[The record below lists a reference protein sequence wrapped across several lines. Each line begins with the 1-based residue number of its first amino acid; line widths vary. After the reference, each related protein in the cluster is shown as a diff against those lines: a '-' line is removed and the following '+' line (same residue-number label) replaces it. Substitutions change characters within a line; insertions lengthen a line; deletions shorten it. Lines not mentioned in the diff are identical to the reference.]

1 MSRRRRS
8 RHHRRRRDRRDG
20 RALRRRFQR
29 NAYRFMPAGL
39 AGRIILMVVGILFIV
54 QLVGWIFGDDD
65 SWEFD
70 EPEEVAAEQVIA
82 VTQLLDTA
90 SPQERDALTKALTGI
105 FLRVHVQESVP
116 DTGRRLRPGP
126 GENFEEEARD
136 LLGPLRDRDVRIGYR
151 GDWDWD
157 GIITL
162 SVKLVDGNW
171 VVFEFPIRA
180 FGMFQQTSSGIGTW
194 IFWLLLAGVII
205 WFSNRLA
212 RPLRTF
218 SAAAER
224 LGRDINVDPL
234 PVTGSRELRRA
245 SKAFNK
251 MQTRVQRMIDDRSL
265 MLAAIAHDL
274 RTVLTRL
281 RLRAEFIEDAE
292 QQAKA
297 GADIEEM
304 QAMLDAG
311 LAFARGETEVE
322 ERRVIDLAALVKGLA
337 DDLTQTD
344 GPAHYHGPPSLSY
357 RCGPNEMRRAISNVI
372 RNAIA
377 YGSEANVHL
386 TSGPQGVVLT
396 VADKGPGIP
405 AELHEQVFQPF
416 FRVEGSRN
424 RETGGTGLGLAIART
439 IARRHGGDV
448 SLANGPEGG
457 LVVTVALPAT

>member
-1 MSRRRRS
+1 
-8 RHHRRRRDRRDG
+8 
-20 RALRRRFQR
+20 
-29 NAYRFMPAGL
+29 
-39 AGRIILMVVGILFIV
+39 
-54 QLVGWIFGDDD
+54 
-65 SWEFD
+65 
-70 EPEEVAAEQVIA
+70 
-82 VTQLLDTA
+82 
-90 SPQERDALTKALTGI
+90 
-105 FLRVHVQESVP
+105 
-116 DTGRRLRPGP
+116 
-126 GENFEEEARD
+126 
-136 LLGPLRDRDVRIGYR
+136 
-151 GDWDWD
+151 
-157 GIITL
+157 
-162 SVKLVDGNW
+162 
-171 VVFEFPIRA
+171 
-180 FGMFQQTSSGIGTW
+180 
-194 IFWLLLAGVII
+194 
-205 WFSNRLA
+205 
-212 RPLRTF
+212 
-218 SAAAER
+218 
-224 LGRDINVDPL
+224 
-234 PVTGSRELRRA
+234 
-245 SKAFNK
+245 
-251 MQTRVQRMIDDRSL
+251 
-265 MLAAIAHDL
+265 
-274 RTVLTRL
+274 
-281 RLRAEFIEDAE
+281 
-292 QQAKA
+292 
-297 GADIEEM
+297 
-304 QAMLDAG
+304 MLDAG